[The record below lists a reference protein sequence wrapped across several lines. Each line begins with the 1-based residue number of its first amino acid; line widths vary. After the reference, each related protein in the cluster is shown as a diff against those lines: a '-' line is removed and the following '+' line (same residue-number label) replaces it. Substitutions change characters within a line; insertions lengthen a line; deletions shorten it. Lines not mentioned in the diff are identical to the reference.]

1 MSLPRSFLLIS
12 SNLNSTWCLYLN
24 EENVSQAFRHAEM
37 ESTILL
43 QQQTSSN
50 VDTWSKIKSI
60 NILLLQGTFTAV
72 SCRVR
77 LCKFQVIKRPG
88 REEFCRCGGIPS
100 KVPRQNPISTIR
112 HIFSSELSREIR
124 TIDALLSPPAAAL
137 SFSPDSN
144 RTQKLNAVCVC
155 VCAMQTAAGDKIV
168 EKRLCCCCATLRR
181 TSERERKDW
190 ICRRRLRRSSDHAII
205 YQDEIEEGRE
215 GPRPVEGGREQ
226 PKFPSPSLPPRLVKE
241 SFNLSPT
248 TTSIDL
254 FKEAQREAVL
264 R

>member
-124 TIDALLSPPAAAL
+124 TIDALLSPPAAL

-144 RTQKLNAVCVC
+144 RTQKRNAVCVRC
-155 VCAMQTAAGDKIV
+155 KRPPEIKSWKNDSAAAVRLYDGRANESGKIGS
-168 EKRLCCCCATLRR
+168 AAAASAGRR
-181 TSERERKDW
+181 ITQLFIKT
-190 ICRRRLRRSSDHAII
+190 RLRKGGRDRGRSKEGGNSRSSLHLHCLL
-205 YQDEIEEGRE
+205 G
-215 GPRPVEGGREQ
+215 
-226 PKFPSPSLPPRLVKE
+226 
-241 SFNLSPT
+241 
-248 TTSIDL
+248 
-254 FKEAQREAVL
+254 
-264 R
+264 

>member
-1 MSLPRSFLLIS
+1 MLHLFGSSWILPHSSAGMKWSSLVDPTTLRSHHEILMLPQCHSFLSDVDCPICGGSGSVMSLPRSFLLIS

-60 NILLLQGTFTAV
+60 NILLLQGTFMTV

-124 TIDALLSPPAAAL
+124 TIDALLSPPAAL

-144 RTQKLNAVCVC
+144 RTQKLNAVCVRD
-155 VCAMQTAAGDKIV
+155 ANG
-168 EKRLCCCCATLRR
+168 
-181 TSERERKDW
+181 
-190 ICRRRLRRSSDHAII
+190 RRR
-205 YQDEIEEGRE
+205 
-215 GPRPVEGGREQ
+215 
-226 PKFPSPSLPPRLVKE
+226 
-241 SFNLSPT
+241 
-248 TTSIDL
+248 
-254 FKEAQREAVL
+254 
-264 R
+264 

>member
-88 REEFCRCGGIPS
+88 REGILPVRWYPFKSPKAESHFHYSPYFFLGAFARDSHDRCSPLASGGA
-100 KVPRQNPISTIR
+100 
-112 HIFSSELSREIR
+112 FFL
-124 TIDALLSPPAAAL
+124 A
-137 SFSPDSN
+137 
-144 RTQKLNAVCVC
+144 
-155 VCAMQTAAGDKIV
+155 
-168 EKRLCCCCATLRR
+168 
-181 TSERERKDW
+181 
-190 ICRRRLRRSSDHAII
+190 
-205 YQDEIEEGRE
+205 
-215 GPRPVEGGREQ
+215 
-226 PKFPSPSLPPRLVKE
+226 
-241 SFNLSPT
+241 
-248 TTSIDL
+248 
-254 FKEAQREAVL
+254 
-264 R
+264 

>member
-60 NILLLQGTFTAV
+60 NILLLQGTFTTV

-124 TIDALLSPPAAAL
+124 TIDALLSPPAAL

-144 RTQKLNAVCVC
+144 RTQKLNAVCVRC
-155 VCAMQTAAGDKIV
+155 KRPPEIKSWKNDSAAVRLYDGRANESGKIGS
-168 EKRLCCCCATLRR
+168 AAAASAGRR
-181 TSERERKDW
+181 ITQLFIKT
-190 ICRRRLRRSSDHAII
+190 RLRKG
-205 YQDEIEEGRE
+205 GRE
-215 GPRPVEGGREQ
+215 GPRPRGREGTAEVPFTFIASSVSQ
-226 PKFPSPSLPPRLVKE
+226 RVLQLVSHDDVDRLVQG
-241 SFNLSPT
+241 ST
-248 TTSIDL
+248 
-254 FKEAQREAVL
+254 A
-264 R
+264 

>member
-24 EENVSQAFRHAEM
+24 EENVSQAFHNAEM

-60 NILLLQGTFTAV
+60 NILLLQGTFTTV

-88 REEFCRCGGIPS
+88 REEFCRCGGGIPS

-124 TIDALLSPPAAAL
+124 TIDALLSPPAAL

-144 RTQKLNAVCVC
+144 RTQKLNAVCVRC
-155 VCAMQTAAGDKIV
+155 KRPPEIKSWKNDSAAV
-168 EKRLCCCCATLRR
+168 RLYDGRANESGKMGSAAAAVAAAAAAASAGRR
-181 TSERERKDW
+181 ITQLFIKT
-190 ICRRRLRRSSDHAII
+190 RLRKG
-205 YQDEIEEGRE
+205 GRDR
-215 GPRPVEGGREQ
+215 GREGGREQ
-226 PKFPSPSLPPRLVKE
+226 PKFPSPSLPPSSVSQRVLQLVSHDDVDRLVQG
-241 SFNLSPT
+241 ST
-248 TTSIDL
+248 
-254 FKEAQREAVL
+254 A
-264 R
+264 